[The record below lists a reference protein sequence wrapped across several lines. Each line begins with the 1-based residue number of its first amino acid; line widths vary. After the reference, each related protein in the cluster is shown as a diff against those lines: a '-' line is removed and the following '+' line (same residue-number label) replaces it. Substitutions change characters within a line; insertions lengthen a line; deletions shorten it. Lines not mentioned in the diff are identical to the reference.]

1 MADPLEI
8 RVQETP
14 NPNALKFTLNRVVAE
29 RGTTY
34 RDAKAA
40 EAEWARQLLG
50 IPGITQVFAMNDF
63 VSVTKTPDAD
73 WGVIGPQAEQILRR
87 TVQ

>member
-8 RVQETP
+8 WVQETP

-40 EAEWARQLLG
+40 EPEWARQLLG